1 MPLPA
6 EAPLTFR
13 APARSGARPPTQQRR
28 LTLVFPPMTM
38 PTSPPL
44 GVAMLKAYIEREL
57 PEWQVTV
64 IDLNIWLFRFLLEGI
79 ERGEIGLTDAMHQRM
94 GADTATLLHAA
105 RAFSGLDDAAFYQ
118 RPDVYHLHGRTFLNF
133 TEVFREMLT
142 EECAQWERGGEP
154 SYLLKALVERILA
167 SQPQAL
173 GVSMIFSEQLPIGAM
188 LGRWMR
194 EQAGI
199 KVFFGGSCFT
209 EGVEHFMKWYPK
221 AADVIVSGDGELPL
235 KALLQSAGDPRG
247 VPGTCYREGE
257 DLVRLPASYQ
267 KDIDAFG
274 APDFSTIDFSRY
286 YSPRP
291 VAALLLSRGC
301 YWRKCTFC
309 VHYFSAGDT
318 YRLHSLDN
326 VIAMLRRMVDQ
337 GVRHFSFVD
346 EMIAPGHFVRLAQAI
361 RAAQLDI
368 AYYALSKP
376 NKTFTPEILQEM
388 AASGCKYIL
397 WGLESGNQRILD
409 LMGKGTKVDEVAEVL
424 HHARAAGIHN
434 HVYVICG
441 FPTETPEEFGDTLR
455 FLSDHRDAIS
465 AIHRSVFS
473 LEQGSPIS
481 KDLAKFSIDEVW
493 LRQDGPLGGRLG
505 YRCASGMT
513 MEQAGAQFQTA
524 LPMFRRF
531 HPYAQYMAN
540 FRDHALLLYA
550 QRGETLDFAARRFPE
565 LPALASRRDD
575 AAAGLASA
583 RAVEEP
589 ALLNDAA

>member
-1 MPLPA
+1 MSLPS

-13 APARSGARPPTQQRR
+13 APARTGARAPLEQRR

-44 GVAMLKAYIEREL
+44 GIAMLKAYIEREM
-57 PEWQVTV
+57 PQWRVTI

-79 ERGEIGLTDAMHQRM
+79 ERGEISLTDAMHRRM

-105 RAFSGLDDAAFYQ
+105 RAFSGLDDEAFYQ
-118 RPDVYHLHGRTFLNF
+118 RPDVYDLHGRTFLNF

-142 EECAQWERGGEP
+142 EECAQWEAGGEP
-154 SYLLKALVERILA
+154 SYLLKTLVERVLE
-167 SQPQAL
+167 SQPQML

-194 EQAGI
+194 EQAGL

-221 AADVIVSGDGELPL
+221 AADAIVTGDGELPL
-235 KALLQSAGDPRG
+235 KALLESGGNPRG
-247 VPGTCYREGE
+247 VAGATWREGE
-257 DLVRLPASYQ
+257 EVVRLPASYQ

-309 VHYFSAGDT
+309 VHFHSAGDT

-326 VIAMLRRMVDQ
+326 VIEMLKRMVDQ

-361 RAAQLDI
+361 RAANLDI

-376 NKTFTPEILQEM
+376 NKTFTPEILREM

-424 HHARAAGIHN
+424 HDARAAGIHN

-441 FPTETPEEFGDTLR
+441 FPTETPEEFTDTLD
-455 FLSDHRDAIS
+455 FLWKNRDAIS

-493 LRQDGPLGGRLG
+493 LRQDGPLGGRMG
-505 YRCASGMT
+505 YRCASGVT
-513 MEQAGAQFQTA
+513 MEQAAAQFQAA

-531 HPYAQYMAN
+531 NPYAQYMAN

-550 QRGETLDFAARRFPE
+550 QRGPTLDFSRRGIPMPSALALRHVAEAAGAPAPVRDEPE
-565 LPALASRRDD
+565 LI
-575 AAAGLASA
+575 
-583 RAVEEP
+583 
-589 ALLNDAA
+589 NDAA